1 MIDTHAH
8 LDALDDPA
16 AAVARARE
24 AGVTRI
30 ITIGTDPTSW
40 ATTLPIVE
48 EHDGVYGVA
57 GVHPHEAASE
67 FDARALERPG
77 VELRRSL
84 MGMDARD
91 AVNAVV
97 LFDDRERRR
106 P

>member
-24 AGVTRI
+24 VGVTRI

-40 ATTLPIVE
+40 AKTLPIVE

-57 GVHPHEAASE
+57 GVHPHEAASD
-67 FDARALERPG
+67 FDAATLER
-77 VELRRSL
+77 LRGARSRDALAAVL
-84 MGMDARD
+84 MGADERD
-91 AVNAVV
+91 AA
-97 LFDDRERRR
+97 
-106 P
+106 